1 MTQFD
6 DLDNMEQ
13 DAILDSISKRFDEY
27 AELNI
32 REIQTMNM
40 DFSRLIHQELTLM
53 RTEIQKLADIQLVQ
67 LDSHQLDKL
76 QELNAERFAKLQ
88 FRNLPTAK
96 EN

>member
-27 AELNI
+27 AELNF
-32 REIQTMNM
+32 REIQTMHM
-40 DFSRLIHQELTLM
+40 DFSRLIHLELTLL